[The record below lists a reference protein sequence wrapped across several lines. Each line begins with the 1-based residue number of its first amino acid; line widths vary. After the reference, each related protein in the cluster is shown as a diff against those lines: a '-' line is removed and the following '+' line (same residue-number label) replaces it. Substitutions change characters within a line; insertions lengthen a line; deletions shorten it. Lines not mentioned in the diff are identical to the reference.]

1 MSSKGEIKDDTIPT
15 INFAQLL
22 ELVAQINPLLRIR
35 FSTSHPKDMTDKVL
49 HTMAK
54 YKNIANHIH
63 LPVQSGNTEMLYRMN
78 RGYSREW
85 FLDRVKAIRTILPD
99 CTIST
104 DIITGFCGE
113 TDDEHIDTLSIM
125 KQASFEFAYMYMY
138 SERPKTLAERKFK
151 DDVPESVKKERLTEI
166 IGIQQENSL
175 KAHKSQIGR
184 VQEILIEGLSKRSSE
199 HQVGRNQNN
208 IKVVFPKTN
217 KIIGD
222 YIDVKITDCTS
233 ATLLGEAVN

>member
-125 KQASFEFAYMYMY
+125 KQAAFEFAYMYMY